1 MKFDYVVC
9 EFLSMN
15 IDFEHI
21 YESVFTEEFDGEP
34 EIPVYDVYLEFIDN
48 MEYWIQHLYAI
59 DFFENDNEEACE
71 AIADAWEKY
80 LVKNFGEDWD
90 EI

>member
-1 MKFDYVVC
+1 
-9 EFLSMN
+9 
-15 IDFEHI
+15 
-21 YESVFTEEFDGEP
+21 
-34 EIPVYDVYLEFIDN
+34 

-59 DFFENDNEEACE
+59 DFFENDNAEACD